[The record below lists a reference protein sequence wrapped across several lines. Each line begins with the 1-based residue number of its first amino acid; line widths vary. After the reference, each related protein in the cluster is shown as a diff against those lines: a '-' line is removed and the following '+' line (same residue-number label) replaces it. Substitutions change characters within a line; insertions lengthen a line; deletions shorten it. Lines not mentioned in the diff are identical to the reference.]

1 MTGGAP
7 AGGGLDGRRVLVTG
21 ASGFIGSRLCSRLRL
36 LGAEVHGTVR
46 QPESATD
53 GDIAWLVGDVGDPDD
68 VERVFEVVRPD
79 VVFHLASRVA
89 GDRDVELVQ
98 PMLADNLLGAV
109 NVLVAAERRGQPRVV
124 LAGSME
130 EPAPHSRHAVASS
143 PYAAAKWAATGYA
156 RMFHALYAL
165 PVVVLRIFM
174 VYGPGQRDRTKLVPY
189 VIESLLTGEPPRL
202 TGGTRAVDWIYVDDV
217 VDALLSAAQAP
228 SVEGKVLDVG
238 SGSTVTIRELVRRL
252 ATTMGTTVEPV
263 FGELADRPAETE
275 EVAEVRPTEEAL
287 CWRPATTLDRGLRL
301 TVDWYAERGGS
312 D

>member
-1 MTGGAP
+1 
-7 AGGGLDGRRVLVTG
+7 
-21 ASGFIGSRLCSRLRL
+21 
-36 LGAEVHGTVR
+36 
-46 QPESATD
+46 
-53 GDIAWLVGDVGDPDD
+53 
-68 VERVFEVVRPD
+68 
-79 VVFHLASRVA
+79 
-89 GDRDVELVQ
+89 
-98 PMLADNLLGAV
+98 MLADNLLGAV
-109 NVLVAAERRGQPRVV
+109 NVLVAAEKRGQPRVV
-124 LAGSME
+124 LAGSIE
-130 EPAPHSRHAVASS
+130 ETRAPQPACGGVCRPTRRPSG
-143 PYAAAKWAATGYA
+143 AATGYA

-189 VIESLLTGEPPRL
+189 VIESLLRGEPPRL

-287 CWRPATTLDRGLRL
+287 GWRPATTLDRGLRL
-301 TVDWYAERGGS
+301 TVDWYAERAGS
-312 D
+312 A